1 MEIEG
6 LLQFARNDV
15 LLFAGG
21 CIILIVMILF
31 STSTNLEQLFDRMH
45 MFELSNKIRRTKMAI
60 QSTDEHEK
68 DCDWLVER
76 LYLVKRLHEWRQRQ
90 IFLREIIIE
99 YVTQGKLDKISNLDN
114 WGPRDWQHK
123 LLNEANEAWALINEY
138 HDLYQRKPRGPR
150 VRLRDNYI
158 SQVYNTLLN
167 NPTKHLSQKSLVEAC
182 EARGGC
188 CARACQCCM
197 KPRGQYPNKRLYY
210 AHCTLFC
217 GCCVR
222 NRGFVQHKEE
232 HYEERCQDCE
242 RLSDISDPFPIE
254 GCGWFKVL

>member
-6 LLQFARNDV
+6 LLQFARNHV

-21 CIILIVMILF
+21 CIILILF
-31 STSTNLEQLFDRMH
+31 STSMNFEQLFDRMH
-45 MFELSNKIRRTKMAI
+45 MYEISNEIRLKKIAI
-60 QSTDEHEK
+60 QPKDEHEK

-76 LYLVKRLHEWRQRQ
+76 LYLVQRLHKWRQRQ
-90 IFLREIIIE
+90 IFLRETIVE
-99 YVTQGKLDKISNLDN
+99 YITQGRKLDTISNLDN

-123 LLNEANEAWALINEY
+123 LLNEANEGWVLTNEW
-138 HDLYQRKPRGPR
+138 HDLHQRKPKGPR
-150 VRLRDNYI
+150 VRLRDNFI
-158 SQVYNTLLN
+158 SQAYKTLLD
-167 NPTKHLSQKSLVEAC
+167 NPTEHLSRRSLVEGC

-197 KPRGQYPNKRLYY
+197 RPRGQYPNKRLYY

-222 NRGFVQHKEE
+222 SRGFVLHKEE
-232 HYEERCQDCE
+232 QCKDCE
-242 RLSDISDPFPIE
+242 GLSDISDTPFPIE
-254 GCGWFKVL
+254 GSEWFKVL